1 MLLGKMVFFVRY
13 WRLKSILDL
22 KKNGRIGQDR
32 TADLLDVNEALSRL
46 SYDSTDITLEE
57 A

>member
-1 MLLGKMVFFVRY
+1 MLVKFYKCLRIIEDNNFVE
-13 WRLKSILDL
+13 
-22 KKNGRIGQDR
+22 KNGRIGQDR